1 LSRTGEINGYAVKRP
16 RIGVAGAGKWG
27 MNVVRCLAKMGVLAA
42 VCDADL
48 HPLEEVR
55 AKYPGVKVFCDFDSM
70 LTMKKLDAVAIAA
83 PAQFHADLALRAIAA
98 GLDVFVEKPL
108 ALGVADAQRVVDAA
122 RDAGAKLVV
131 GHVLLYHPAV
141 RTMLKAIGDG
151 KIGDVRHLR
160 SRRLSWGRLRSYEDV
175 WWSFAPHDVAVMLE
189 VFGEEPSAI
198 SCDASAFIRPH
209 IADVTY
215 ADFRFSMGRSA
226 HIEVAW
232 IDPDKGWR
240 LDVFGSTG
248 VLTFSENA
256 SGSHL
261 MHTPCGDRLNA
272 RGEAELYREA
282 AHEIEVPPGEPLAIE
297 LEAFCRT
304 VRGGKLPPTHGDEA
318 LAVVRTVAMIHEYAE
333 TPSGT
338 ESATRWMA

>member
-1 LSRTGEINGYAVKRP
+1 MIVPGSAKRP
-16 RIGVAGAGKWG
+16 RIGVVGAGKWG
-27 MNVVRCLAKMGVLAA
+27 MNVVRCCAKLGVLAA

-55 AKYPGVKVFCDFDSM
+55 AKYPGVKVFCDYEQM
-70 LTMKKLDAVAIAA
+70 LSLAKIDAVAVAA
-83 PAQFHADLALRAIAA
+83 PAQHHARLALRAIEA

-108 ALGVADAQRVVDAA
+108 ALGVADAERVVNAA
-122 RDAGAKLVV
+122 REAGAKLVV

-141 RTMLKAIGDG
+141 RTMLKLIADGEIGQ
-151 KIGDVRHLR
+151 VRHLR

-189 VFGEEPSAI
+189 VFGEEPSAV

-215 ADFRFSMGRSA
+215 ADFRFSLGRSA
-226 HIEVAW
+226 HVEVAW

-248 VLTFSENA
+248 VLTFAENA
-256 SGSHL
+256 QGSRL
-261 MHTPCGDRLNA
+261 SLTPCGDRLNA
-272 RGEAELYREA
+272 RGEAELYREPA
-282 AHEIEVPPGEPLAIE
+282 RDIETPEGEPLAIE
-297 LEAFCRT
+297 LEAFCKT
-304 VRGGKLPPTHGDEA
+304 VRGGRLPPSHGDEA

-333 TPSGT
+333 TAPASPEKASKWT
-338 ESATRWMA
+338 A